1 MRLIAWLIVLA
12 ACCPVLADEKSVG
25 ELEKL
30 QTDAVEARK
39 AAAADP
45 TIKNVESKPVLA
57 YLIEQKRRRLSSIAG
72 LRQRIE
78 KHQADKSGE
87 NLLPVLKEQLAELER
102 KPLEQVSFDSAYGY
116 PPTTGLVGYSK
127 KVRLIENNSDSKSV
141 ILVDGTALVIEGLGT
156 SQYPSG
162 KFFNVEKAILIGVQG
177 PDQLFQGTMKKSYAA
192 TLVDLEA
199 VLKAELKIPNRPKVP
214 GTLRLYS
221 RYRRE
226 STTDGRVTLNVID
239 RAMDWQVSETAIV
252 VCDMWDNHH
261 CKIAAQRVGVMAPR
275 MNHVLTAA
283 RDRGVMIIH
292 APSETMNIY
301 AGTLFR
307 TRMERAK
314 PAQPPVPIERRC
326 VRDPNREPATLP
338 VDTQLDCDDAELG
351 PVVRFHTRQ
360 HAGLDIIGFDG
371 ISDSGQE
378 IYNFCQQEGIK
389 NLVLMGVHTNYC
401 IVNRSFGI
409 RQMARV
415 GMNVVLARDLTDA
428 LYDPREPPFV
438 SHARGTEIVV
448 EHIERYLSPSILSA
462 DLTHVVPGSD
472 GPVTEKPKVSPAS
485 ESNASTTSDP
495 DSPLRRIFVAGG
507 GVMGSNPP
515 YPLLRY
521 IVSLSG
527 KPDPV
532 VVCLPTA
539 RGDNLENLAQWYETM
554 NQLPCRPRHLRLF
567 GPTKDLRDFE
577 QQLLSADVI
586 FVPGGNTLN
595 MLATWK
601 AQGVDAILRKAW
613 ERGILLAGESAGMV
627 CWFEEAVT
635 DSKPGQLTRMEC
647 LGWLKGSVC
656 AHYHFLPQPRRPRLH
671 EMLISG
677 EMKDGVAC
685 DDGAGIL
692 FEGDKLAKVVSVSE
706 AATAYMVRRNGDQVV
721 EEPLKA
727 ELLVNAK

>member
-1 MRLIAWLIVLA
+1 MRLIACLVVLA
-12 ACCPVLADEKSVG
+12 SCCPVLAEEKPAS

-30 QTDAVEARK
+30 QIDAVEARK

-45 TIKNVESKPVLA
+45 TIKSADSKPVVA
-57 YLIEQKRRRLSSIAG
+57 YLIEQKRRRLLSING

-78 KHQADKSGE
+78 KLQADKSGE
-87 NLLPVLKEQLAELER
+87 NLLPVLKEHLAELER
-102 KPLEQVSFDSAYGY
+102 KPLDQVSFDSAYGY
-116 PPTTGLVGYSK
+116 QPTSGLVGYSK
-127 KVRLIENNSDSKSV
+127 KVRLIENNSDGKSV
-141 ILVDGTALVIEGLGT
+141 ILVDNTALVIEGLGA

-162 KFFNVEKAILIGVQG
+162 KFFNVEKAILIGAQG
-177 PDQLFQGTMKKSYAA
+177 ADQLFQGTMKKSYAA

-199 VLKAELKIPNRPKVP
+199 MLKIPNRPKVS
-214 GTLRLYS
+214 GTLRLNL
-221 RYRRE
+221 RERRDE
-226 STTDGRVTLNVID
+226 PAAGLKVIE
-239 RAMDWQVSETAIV
+239 RSVEWQVSETAII
-252 VCDMWDNHH
+252 VCDMWDDHH

-275 MNHVLTAA
+275 MNQVLTAA

-292 APSETMNIY
+292 APSETMNVY
-301 AGTLFR
+301 ASTLFR

-314 PAQPPVPIERRC
+314 PAQSPVPIERRC

-360 HAGLDIIGFDG
+360 HVGLDIIGFDG

-428 LYDPREPPFV
+428 LYDPRQPPFV

-448 EHIERYLSPSILSA
+448 EHIEKYLCPSILSA

-472 GPVTEKPKVSPAS
+472 GPVAERPAEKPKVGPAS
-485 ESNASTTSDP
+485 ESKTSATSDP

-521 IVSLSG
+521 IVSLTG

-685 DDGAGIL
+685 DDGAGVL
-692 FEGDKLAKVVSVSE
+692 YEGDKLVKVVTVSE
-706 AATAYMVRRNGDQVV
+706 TATAYMVRRNGTQVV

-727 ELLVNAK
+727 ELLGIALK